1 MRYSTNGNR
10 YSSNFLRNIGRI
22 AYATMRQDPVA
33 AAGMERGKTV
43 RTYVDDDIDVV
54 VRIDQKSD
62 SPDVHIVERDMDLVE
77 VVLPK
82 TKHWAEQYGVVLP
95 PPWLKLVI
103 NSDMLEHSF
112 NELAKIHASHFTLK
126 QLAVVLG
133 GDIRDLSG
141 KIIAATSEPKSFADE
156 LLAASV
162 EMSDVDPDNWDVD
175 IRGLALAMVVERL
188 QTEASTEVSQVDAD
202 TAEEDS
208 ST

>member
-1 MRYSTNGNR
+1 MRYNTNGNR
-10 YSSNFLRNIGRI
+10 YSSSFLRDIGRI

-62 SPDVHIVERDMDLVE
+62 SSDVHIVERDMDLVE

-112 NELAKIHASHFTLK
+112 DELAEIHAGHFTLK

-141 KIIAATSEPKSFADE
+141 KIIAATSDPKSFADE

-188 QTEASTEVSQVDAD
+188 QTEASTAVPQVDAEP
-202 TAEEDS
+202 AGEDS